1 MEFILF
7 ILKMRK
13 FSEDVTYLRAHIY
26 LIVEQET
33 EPERKI
39 IEQIDILLS
48 EPGWNDAKMS

>member
-26 LIVEQET
+26 LIVEQGT